1 MVHTMRACAT
11 LGWRGRYLRAKARLL
26 AWWVHPSTWHPSCVL
41 ETLIPFLPMCFRMVS
56 LRVPSTHVGNF
67 CSIQLGVVVMETL
80 IAPDNPKR
88 KPPAQSYALVYP
100 ERPSAAP
107 RALWDLMVE
116 CVSIL
121 PFLFLLLSIKK
132 LTSQFENVDKD
143 GP

>member
-1 MVHTMRACAT
+1 
-11 LGWRGRYLRAKARLL
+11 
-26 AWWVHPSTWHPSCVL
+26 
-41 ETLIPFLPMCFRMVS
+41 
-56 LRVPSTHVGNF
+56 
-67 CSIQLGVVVMETL
+67 METL

-88 KPPAQSYALVYP
+88 KAPAQSYALVYP
-100 ERPSAAP
+100 ERPSTAP
-107 RALWDLMVE
+107 RALWELMVE